1 MILSLSLAA
10 LAVQAQP
17 GEAQPLRR
25 VVALLDYVSN
35 DYARA
40 VGEHGEVL
48 SEAEHAEQIGFVQDA
63 ASELRADV
71 DGRGEDLAKR
81 LDSLVLRVQGR
92 APPAEVAGTARAV
105 RDEIVQRFGV
115 VLVPQRAPDLRHGAE
130 VYAQSCAACHG
141 ADGRP
146 NPALGLETTPPDFT
160 SESGPFSAQR
170 IFSAGTYGV
179 PKTAMPAF
187 DSGLT
192 DEDRW
197 DVAFYLLTLAHP
209 GASPRGLELARA
221 ALTPTRYRDLA
232 ILSDDE
238 LRARLAAAGL
248 GTSEQE
254 QALASIR
261 AGPFAEDVQS
271 HPQGLAQA
279 RGAVQK
285 AVSLARKGDRDGA
298 RRELISAYL
307 DHFEPHEA
315 GLRAREA
322 QLVQEVESA
331 FMALRASIEG
341 KDGQLDAH
349 SARLDSLLE
358 KADARG
364 PGGAFVAFVAALVI
378 ALREGV
384 EAALLV
390 AAMLALLRKAGRLQ
404 DAHAVHVGWASA
416 LAAGALTWWGSGMLL
431 VRLSGAHRELAE
443 GVLQLVT
450 AALLLYASH
459 WLLASIS
466 AKRLVSFLSTKTMA
480 AGSAAVILGL
490 TFLAVYREMFET
502 VLFFRGLL
510 LEIPGN
516 GGAVAAGA
524 ALGLCAL
531 FALVIAF
538 QRLGRRLKPRPLLVT
553 CGVLLCALAVLMV
566 GHGVRSLQVLGAV
579 PLTVWGAFQVPALGL
594 YATREGLCAQ
604 AFVLLALIGS
614 ALWTTLR
621 HDPRGGGPA
630 NGRAPAATA

>member
-1 MILSLSLAA
+1 MILTISLVAA
-10 LAVQAQP
+10 AARAQP
-17 GEAQPLRR
+17 GDAQPLRR

-40 VGEHGEVL
+40 VGEHGELL
-48 SEAEHAEQIGFVQDA
+48 SEAEHSEQVGFVQDA
-63 ASELRADV
+63 ARELRADA
-71 DGRGEDLAKR
+71 GRSGEDLAQR
-81 LDSLVLRVQGR
+81 LDALVLRVEGR
-92 APPAEVAGTARAV
+92 AGPAEVAQSARAV

-115 VLVPQRAPDLRHGAE
+115 VLVPQRAPDPRHGAE

-141 ADGRP
+141 PDGHP
-146 NPALGLETTPPDFT
+146 NAALGLETKPPDFRT
-160 SESGPFSAQR
+160 EAGPFTAQR
-170 IFSAGTYGV
+170 IFSAATYGV

-197 DVAFYLLTLAHP
+197 DVAFYVLSLSHP
-209 GASPRGLELARA
+209 GPTPRGLELARA
-221 ALTPTRYRDLA
+221 ALIPTRYADLA
-232 ILSDDE
+232 TLSDDD
-238 LRARLAAAGL
+238 LRVRMSAAGL
-248 GTSEQE
+248 GPAEQDL
-254 QALASIR
+254 ALASVR
-261 AGPFAEDVQS
+261 GGPFAEDVKS
-271 HPQGLAQA
+271 PANGLAQA

-285 AVSLARKGDRDGA
+285 AILLARTGDKESA
-298 RRELISAYL
+298 RRALISAYL

-315 GLRAREA
+315 GLRARDR
-322 QLVQEVESA
+322 QLVQDVESA
-331 FMALRASIEG
+331 FLALRASIDG
-341 KDGQLDAH
+341 KDAQLDAH
-349 SARLDSLLE
+349 AARLDSLLE

-364 PGGAFVAFVAALVI
+364 PGGGLVAFLAALVI

-390 AAMLALLRKAGRLQ
+390 AAMLALLRKAGRQ
-404 DAHAVHVGWASA
+404 RDAHAVHLGWASA
-416 LAAGALTWWGSGMLL
+416 LLVGVATWWGSGMLL

-459 WLLASIS
+459 WLLASLS
-466 AKRLVSFLSTKTMA
+466 AKRLVSFLSAKTMA

-510 LEIPGN
+510 LETPGN
-516 GGAVAAGA
+516 GAAVAAGA
-524 ALGLCAL
+524 GLGLCAL
-531 FALVIAF
+531 VGLVVAF
-538 QRLGRRLKPRPLLVT
+538 QRLGRRLQPRPLLVT
-553 CGVLLCALAVLMV
+553 CGILLCGLAVLMV

-594 YATREGLCAQ
+594 YATREGLGAQ

-614 ALWTTLR
+614 ALWTRLR
-621 HDPRGGGPA
+621 RDRDGGPA
-630 NGRAPAATA
+630 NRQAPAAA